1 MPFSVPGE
9 LIAYEYFSAGEK
21 RRTQAEEEYAD
32 YIEMAFFVV
41 HLGFTKDQYWDLT
54 PVEKAF
60 ILKAYEDRIVAETTH
75 IRDAVFNAKIN
86 ADRKRGK
93 PFRKLWQRRAKVD
106 HDVIRT
112 QYRTILDIEKKEK
125 EKIAKNGGLSWI
137 EKIYKAAG
145 RKMPAKKE
153 KK

>member
-1 MPFSVPGE
+1 
-9 LIAYEYFSAGEK
+9 
-21 RRTQAEEEYAD
+21 
-32 YIEMAFFVV
+32 MAFFVV

-60 ILKAYEDRIVAETTH
+60 ILKAYEGRTVAETTH

-93 PFRKLWQRRAKVD
+93 PFRQLWQKRTKINPEIIRA
-106 HDVIRT
+106 
-112 QYRTILDIEKKEK
+112 QYRTIVDIEKKERA
-125 EKIAKNGGLSWI
+125 ETAKSGGLSWI

-145 RKMPAKKE
+145 RKMPTKKKKE
-153 KK
+153 K